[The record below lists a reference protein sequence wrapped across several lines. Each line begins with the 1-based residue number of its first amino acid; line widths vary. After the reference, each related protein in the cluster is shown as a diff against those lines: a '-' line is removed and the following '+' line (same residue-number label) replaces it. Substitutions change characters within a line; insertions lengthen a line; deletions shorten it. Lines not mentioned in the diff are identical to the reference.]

1 MWYIFVHLSP
11 VGGLPFGVALLGG
24 VRDSS
29 GQLQTIVTSVDEEHN
44 HEDGFGIE
52 EGMCMHVNA

>member
-1 MWYIFVHLSP
+1 M
-11 VGGLPFGVALLGG
+11 PFGVALLGG